1 MDGWM
6 AENYRLDCDNKCST
20 VVYTVWKTNT
30 Q

>member
-1 MDGWM
+1 M